1 MPGGPSETADFILFR
16 SQMLGIYSYALV
28 RFTVLHDL
36 NIFLSENIRREF
48 KSHKTAKQKTPKKGV
63 LCLEGP
69 VRLELTTCCL
79 KGSRSNQL
87 SYGPSSDNYLQSTH
101 NFIKFC
107 SDFLSLSSS
116 RCNKQTSEVLVCSI
130 VEEKRRGY
138 VFIDFKVFCIF
149 YNPNIISF
157 FR

>member
-69 VRLELTTCCL
+69 E

-87 SYGPSSDNYLQSTH
+87 SYGPSSDNYLQPTH

-107 SDFLSLSSS
+107 SDFRSLSSS
-116 RCNKQTSEVLVCSI
+116 RCNKQTSEALVCSI
-130 VEEKRRGY
+130 VEEKKEGLYLYR
-138 VFIDFKVFCIF
+138 F
-149 YNPNIISF
+149 
-157 FR
+157 